1 MYSHLESLWENSQ
14 ESRTGIR
21 TKEACFFMGYKIH
34 KKDDD
39 SIVISSLSEMKRN
52 RTLEEDE
59 VNVLLE
65 KGWIEGVKTLY
76 LEKYTNLYNNS
87 DSENVRRLAKSKL
100 NKYYERFSKIK

>member
-1 MYSHLESLWENSQ
+1 MYSHLESLWESSQ
-14 ESRTGIR
+14 ESKIGIR
-21 TKEACFFMGYKIH
+21 TKEACFFMGYKIQ

-39 SIVISSLSEMKRN
+39 TIVLSSLSEIKRN
-52 RTLEEDE
+52 RKLQDEEID
-59 VNVLLE
+59 VLLE
-65 KGWIEGVKTLY
+65 KGWVEGVKTLY

>member
-1 MYSHLESLWENSQ
+1 MSISLHSLFTQSQ
-14 ESRTGIR
+14 EYSSGIR
-21 TKEACFFMGYKIH
+21 TGDACFFLGYKIQ

-39 SIVISSLSEMKRN
+39 TIVLSSLSEIKRN
-52 RTLEEDE
+52 RKLKDEEID
-59 VNVLLE
+59 VLLE

-100 NKYYERFSKIK
+100 NKYYERFSKVK

>member
-1 MYSHLESLWENSQ
+1 MDLFRIFLEASEKGSPGIKTP
-14 ESRTGIR
+14 ES
-21 TKEACFFMGYKIH
+21 CFFMGYKIQ

-39 SIVISSLSEMKRN
+39 TIVLSSLSEIKRN
-52 RTLEEDE
+52 RKLKDEEVD
-59 VNVLLE
+59 VLLE

-100 NKYYERFSKIK
+100 NKYYERFSKVK